1 MSEEGL
7 DPRDAVLE
15 VLLDGSV
22 DPARRDELRTIIERD
37 PGAAAELAEF
47 ERIDDLLRT
56 AGPMLEPSDDLFT
69 RVLAIPDEVQPEADP
84 SWNLA
89 AVDEPDV
96 TPLAAASSVSEGDA
110 PWDESAAVADEER
123 PSLLDDLAPPPPR
136 RTTRPQ
142 RRAASGAASCAT
154 SWSGV
159 PRRWAS
165 PRSR

>member
-1 MSEEGL
+1 M
-7 DPRDAVLE
+7 LE

-22 DPARRDELRTIIERD
+22 DPARRDELRAIDRTRS
-37 PGAAAELAEF
+37 GAAAELAEF

-56 AGPMLEPSDDLFT
+56 AGPMLEPSDDLMT

-84 SWNLA
+84 AWNLA
-89 AVDEPDV
+89 VVEDSDV
-96 TPLAAASSVSEGDA
+96 TPLAAASADVRA
-110 PWDESAAVADEER
+110 RRAVGRRRRRSADEER

-142 RRAASGAASCAT
+142 RRAASEAASCAT
-154 SWSGV
+154 SWCGV

-165 PRSR
+165 PRRR